1 VNATIADAQ
10 GVLTINDNDPF
21 PNMSINSVSLTEPD
35 SGTVNLNFTVT
46 LSRASGKTVT
56 VNYAT
61 ANGTATAS
69 SDYSTRS
76 GTLTFAPGTATMT
89 IAVPV
94 VGNTTPEPNE
104 TFFVNL
110 SGASNATL
118 TVSQGTGTIIN
129 DD

>member
-1 VNATIADAQ
+1 
-10 GVLTINDNDPF
+10 
-21 PNMSINSVSLTEPD
+21 MSINSVSLSEPD

-61 ANGTATAS
+61 ANGTASAP

-94 VGNTTPEPNE
+94 VGDLTREPSE
-104 TFFVNL
+104 TFLVSL
-110 SGASNATL
+110 SGASNATV
-118 TVSQGTGTIIN
+118 TTSQGTGTIVN